1 MTEIRLT
8 EQSDRPEEILTFLR
22 DALLTGR
29 GCALVT
35 LTEIVDGAA
44 RMLGAHMAVREDGA
58 YCGYVSGG
66 CVEAAVAAE
75 ACDAIASGQD
85 RFVRYGRGSPYFDIV
100 LPCGGGIGVW
110 IHPLRDATPIIGV
123 VDDLKARHASALAY
137 DPQAQSLRLCDPT
150 QQTGWQEGVFIST
163 YRPALRVVLMGQG
176 LEGRLFARIAA
187 AAGIEV
193 TVESSQGLAS
203 AQADADT
210 AIVFLQHDV
219 DRESEVLG
227 KALASQAFYIGCLG
241 GRRTHAK
248 RVALLTKAGV
258 AAEDIARIHAPIGL
272 FGPARDAASVAFSVL
287 AQVMKER
294 GQHAVFG
301 S

>member
-22 DALLTGR
+22 DSLLIGR

-35 LTEIVDGAA
+35 LTEITDGAA
-44 RMLGAHMAVREDGA
+44 RMLGAHMAVRDDGA

-75 ACDAIASGQD
+75 ACEAIASGQD
-85 RFVRYGRGSPYFDIV
+85 RFVRYGKGSPFFDIV

-110 IHPLRDATPIIGV
+110 IHPLGDADPIVQV
-123 VDDLKARHASALAY
+123 VDDLGARHLSALAY
-137 DPQAQSLRLCDPT
+137 DPAAQTLRLCDAD
-150 QQTGWQEGVFIST
+150 QETGWHDGVFIST
-163 YRPALRVVLMGQG
+163 YRPPLRLVLIGQG
-176 LEGRLFARIAA
+176 LEGRLFSRIAA
-187 AAGIEV
+187 AAGLEV
-193 TVESSQGLAS
+193 VLETAQGTAS
-203 AQADADT
+203 ARADRDT

-219 DRESEVLG
+219 DTEIDILQR
-227 KALASQAFYIGCLG
+227 ALASEAFYIGCLG
-241 GRRTHAK
+241 GRRTHDK
-248 RVALLTKAGV
+248 RVALLTQAGV
-258 AAEDIARIHAPIGL
+258 AAADIARIHAPIGL

-301 S
+301 L

>member
-22 DALLTGR
+22 DSLLTGR

-75 ACDAIASGQD
+75 ACEAIACGQD
-85 RFVRYGRGSPYFDIV
+85 RFVRYGQGSPYFDIV

-110 IHPLRDATPIIGV
+110 IHPLRNAEPIVQV
-123 VDDLKARHASALAY
+123 VADLLARHPSALAY
-137 DPQAQSLRLCDPT
+137 DPTAQTLRLCEPAAES
-150 QQTGWQEGVFIST
+150 GWHDGVFIST
-163 YRPALRVVLMGQG
+163 YRPPLRMVLIGQG
-176 LEGRLFARIAA
+176 LEGRLFSRIAA

-193 TVESSQGLAS
+193 VLETRQGAAS
-203 AQADADT
+203 ARADQNT
-210 AIVFLQHDV
+210 AVVFLQHDV
-219 DRESEVLG
+219 DREIDVLRQ
-227 KALASQAFYIGCLG
+227 ALASDAFYIGCLG
-241 GRRTHAK
+241 GRRTHGK
-248 RVALLTKAGV
+248 RVALLTQAGV
-258 AAEDIARIHAPIGL
+258 AADDIARIHAPIGL

-294 GQHAVFG
+294 GQHTVFAL
-301 S
+301 